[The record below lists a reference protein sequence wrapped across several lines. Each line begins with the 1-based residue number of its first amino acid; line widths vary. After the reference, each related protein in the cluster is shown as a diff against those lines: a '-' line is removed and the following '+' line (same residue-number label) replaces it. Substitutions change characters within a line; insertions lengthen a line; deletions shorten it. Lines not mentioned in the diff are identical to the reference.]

1 MTSNIGAT
9 IRKKNGYADEES
21 DEAHEID
28 GGKKRFGGGPTGDSP
43 PTRQDGKRA
52 KSRKSV
58 VFEDDDNLM
67 RTKRNKSRPGKEDDD
82 EFEREAGSD
91 SDPTDGRPKRG
102 LLKSNNPDNS
112 DEEGARSRRRK
123 SNVSVPGEPNKYN
136 VALARQSRAES
147 CTNASLS
154 PRRMIF
160 EAKFSKYKS
169 NKAQK
174 KAIIS
179 KVTSA
184 VTPKFDIT
192 TKNQSSPSRW
202 KNHFKEN
209 MTKSIEQ
216 RQREEELMPEGYD
229 DYLMREEVLKQKQKQ
244 AKASHADQFKMLG
257 VNNEDKMTF
266 FLLKWVFNAI
276 KQESDKTDL
285 KLKGRDF
292 CDRKEL
298 VK

>member
-58 VFEDDDNLM
+58 VFEDEDNLM

-91 SDPTDGRPKRG
+91 SDFADKPKRG
-102 LLKSNNPDNS
+102 LLKSNNADNR

-169 NKAQK
+169 NKA
-174 KAIIS
+174 
-179 KVTSA
+179 
-184 VTPKFDIT
+184 
-192 TKNQSSPSRW
+192 
-202 KNHFKEN
+202 
-209 MTKSIEQ
+209 
-216 RQREEELMPEGYD
+216 
-229 DYLMREEVLKQKQKQ
+229 
-244 AKASHADQFKMLG
+244 
-257 VNNEDKMTF
+257 
-266 FLLKWVFNAI
+266 
-276 KQESDKTDL
+276 
-285 KLKGRDF
+285 
-292 CDRKEL
+292 
-298 VK
+298 

>member
-58 VFEDDDNLM
+58 VFEDEDNLM

-91 SDPTDGRPKRG
+91 SDFADKPKRG
-102 LLKSNNPDNS
+102 LLKSNNADNS

-169 NKAQK
+169 NKA
-174 KAIIS
+174 
-179 KVTSA
+179 
-184 VTPKFDIT
+184 
-192 TKNQSSPSRW
+192 
-202 KNHFKEN
+202 
-209 MTKSIEQ
+209 
-216 RQREEELMPEGYD
+216 
-229 DYLMREEVLKQKQKQ
+229 
-244 AKASHADQFKMLG
+244 
-257 VNNEDKMTF
+257 
-266 FLLKWVFNAI
+266 
-276 KQESDKTDL
+276 
-285 KLKGRDF
+285 
-292 CDRKEL
+292 
-298 VK
+298 

>member
-1 MTSNIGAT
+1 LTSNIGAT

-58 VFEDDDNLM
+58 VFEDEDNLM

-91 SDPTDGRPKRG
+91 SDHADRPKRG
-102 LLKSNNPDNS
+102 LLKSNNADDI

-169 NKAQK
+169 NKA
-174 KAIIS
+174 
-179 KVTSA
+179 
-184 VTPKFDIT
+184 
-192 TKNQSSPSRW
+192 
-202 KNHFKEN
+202 
-209 MTKSIEQ
+209 
-216 RQREEELMPEGYD
+216 
-229 DYLMREEVLKQKQKQ
+229 
-244 AKASHADQFKMLG
+244 
-257 VNNEDKMTF
+257 
-266 FLLKWVFNAI
+266 
-276 KQESDKTDL
+276 
-285 KLKGRDF
+285 
-292 CDRKEL
+292 
-298 VK
+298 

>member
-58 VFEDDDNLM
+58 VFEDEDNLM

-91 SDPTDGRPKRG
+91 SDAADRPKRG
-102 LLKSNNPDNS
+102 LLKSNNADNS

-216 RQREEELMPEGYD
+216 RQREEDLMPEGYD

-285 KLKGRDF
+285 KLKGKDF